1 MTLSVFIQTLK
12 DKARGNLLAILLI
25 LVFVTYMV
33 IMFPEVQKMT
43 DIDEIMKSPAFQA
56 MLGKAPDFTS
66 FDGFM
71 SIEAFALIGL
81 IICGYIGFLTA
92 SFLAG
97 EIEMKTIDLLL
108 AQPVTRIR
116 LVIDRYGAL
125 LPMVALLVLAL
136 LTGVFLGTKIMNID
150 VSYQG
155 SPMRWPSWACSCWRS
170 GDLPRLGSAERRPD
184 LGDHIHGAADRHV
197 LHGDDRAVRGE
208 AERGSQPLAVPLRAV
223 QQYTGLPRPEH
234 RQSRR
239 PYHGGYRFPGAG
251 HVRFQAQG
259 HQRDVRREEHVLKNL
274 QTNPAGPVEEHHP
287 ADRTVLRVHGLLHV
301 DIPVDGEPVR
311 SQY

>member
-1 MTLSVFIQTLK
+1 MTLAVFIQTLK

-43 DIDEIMKSPAFQA
+43 GIDEIMKSPAFQA

-150 VSYQG
+150 VSYQWFAYALAFMG
-155 SPMRWPSWACSCWRS
+155 VFMLAFGAIS
-170 GDLPRLGSAERRPD
+170 LFVSA
-184 LGDHIHGAADRHV
+184 V
-197 LHGDDRAVRGE
+197 LSDG
-208 AERGSQPLAVPLRAV
+208 
-223 QQYTGLPRPEH
+223 
-234 RQSRR
+234 
-239 PYHGGYRFPGAG
+239 
-251 HVRFQAQG
+251 
-259 HQRDVRREEHVLKNL
+259 
-274 QTNPAGPVEEHHP
+274 
-287 ADRTVLRVHGLLHV
+287 RTSAIISMGLLIV
-301 DIPVDGEPVR
+301 MYFMETIGQSVEKLSVVR
-311 SQY
+311 SLSLFHYAQYSNILVYHDLSIGNLGVLITVAIVFLALAMFAFRRRDINVT